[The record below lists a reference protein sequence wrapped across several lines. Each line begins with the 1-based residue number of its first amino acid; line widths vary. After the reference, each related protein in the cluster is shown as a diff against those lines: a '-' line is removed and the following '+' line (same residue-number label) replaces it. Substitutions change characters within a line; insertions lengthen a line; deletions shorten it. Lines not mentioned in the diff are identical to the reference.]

1 MEYFRVHHIL
11 CTSLYEGKGYSG
23 AFCENM
29 SSVVERLRANP
40 EEELVPVAEPDVIC
54 AGCPNR
60 TEQGECAQNQNS
72 VVEKD
77 RFLAEQLGI
86 STGRVSTYR
95 ELCRQAAGKMT
106 REIFARSCE
115 TCDWHRQGL
124 CRYEALTAQ
133 LKRITAFCD

>member
-60 TEQGECAQNQNS
+60 TAGGMCAESEQCGGKGPLS
-72 VVEKD
+72 
-77 RFLAEQLGI
+77 RG
-86 STGRVSTYR
+86 
-95 ELCRQAAGKMT
+95 AAGD
-106 REIFARSCE
+106 F
-115 TCDWHRQGL
+115 HRAGFNLPGTLQTG
-124 CRYEALTAQ
+124 CGKDDAGD
-133 LKRITAFCD
+133 FCAKL